1 MLEFA
6 YPYLFILLP
15 APLLVWLLLPAYREQ
30 QEAVRIPFFE
40 QLAAV
45 TGRKAAPG
53 AVVPRSN
60 ILQKILGPI
69 VWVLVVI
76 SLARPQWVED
86 PIEKIQS
93 ARDLMLAVDISQ
105 SMETPDFVDPD
116 GNRIQRLDAVKLVLD
131 DFIARRKGDR
141 MGLILF
147 GAQPFVQVPFTL
159 DHEVARILLEET
171 EVGMAGPRTVV
182 GDAIGLS
189 VKVFENSQA
198 DQRVLI
204 LLTDGKDT
212 GSKIPPPKAAEI
224 AGRENITIH
233 TIAIGDPEGVGGDLV
248 DLAVME
254 DIAAQTGGRAFRAE
268 DRGGLEGIYRELDAI
283 EPQDFE
289 ILSYRPKRPLYYYP
303 AGAAM
308 LLVFAYHLVMGVW
321 MMMLGMRRKEGLAVE

>member
-1 MLEFA
+1 
-6 YPYLFILLP
+6 
-15 APLLVWLLLPAYREQ
+15 V
-30 QEAVRIPFFE
+30 IPR
-40 QLAAV
+40 A
-45 TGRKAAPG
+45 
-53 AVVPRSN
+53 N

-105 SMETPDFVDPD
+105 SMETSDFVDPE
-116 GNRIQRLDAVKLVLD
+116 GNRVSRLDAVKLVLD

-141 MGLILF
+141 IGLVLF

-159 DHEVARILLEET
+159 DHDAARILLGET

-204 LLTDGKDT
+204 LLTDGNDT

-233 TIAIGDPEGVGGDLV
+233 TIAIGDPEGAGEDMV

-254 DIAAQTGGRAFRAE
+254 DIAGQTGGLSFRAE
-268 DRGGLEGIYRELDAI
+268 NRGSLEGIYRELDAI

-289 ILSYRPKRPLYYYP
+289 TLSYRPKRPLYYYP
-303 AGAAM
+303 AGAAI
-308 LLVFAYHLVMGVW
+308 LLVFGYHLVMLLVT
-321 MMMLGMRRKEGLAVE
+321 LLTASRREERVGT